1 MNKFFFLKV
10 LMFYL
15 SFAHSQVL
23 RQHMVDSLDN
33 INKIAEKYG
42 VLKEQIIELNPN
54 INDTIISGKIIV
66 IPERVEKKG
75 QRKEVRE
82 LVSYK
87 THITKRKETIYSI
100 SKKYGITID
109 ELKESNKQ
117 LYDKPLMFKDKLY
130 IPKFKKSTVFV
141 PMKTLKLH
149 QVSATES
156 ILSIAYKYGITFN
169 QLLALNP
176 QLDSLFIPGKF
187 INVPNIDLDRNLNI
201 NENYFFY
208 EILPHESLNS
218 LLKKTGVKIDSLEKL
233 NPFLKDIE
241 LFDEMV
247 LKLPKNK
254 NTEFDLRSVELNVTK
269 KNSVTKSIAL
279 VLPFKANTIDFDL
292 KKLAKKQIQND
303 GYINISI
310 DFYTGVKTA
319 LDSIKKLGISVNFD
333 VFDSE
338 LNSEKIRR
346 IIKNTDFSKYDFVL
360 GPMTFDNCILVS
372 ELLENHQ
379 TPIVSPFIEFDKL
392 NNNLIQTIPNY
403 KWVSNKFL
411 SHIKKNYN
419 PDRVLILTDN
429 SSINRAKLIQ
439 SFFNNSEILITE
451 FDKKGKEQF
460 YFRLEKLKKEI
471 IPGKNFIFLET
482 ENQALASN
490 ITSILSGLN
499 GTKVKDLTTNS
510 RYNTEISLLT
520 TRFNNAF
527 TGESI
532 SNFDLSNLSFK
543 FPSVNYSNELNSSF
557 KESYKEEYGSYP
569 SKYAI
574 RGFDLTFDLI
584 LRLVSTKSLSNE
596 LSENQTQYI
605 ENIFKYVKSEEGGFV
620 NQSFFI
626 LKYDNLKVVKIQY

>member
-1 MNKFFFLKV
+1 MTSNTTSEV
-10 LMFYL
+10 IT
-15 SFAHSQVL
+15 
-23 RQHMVDSLDN
+23 N
-33 INKIAEKYG
+33 
-42 VLKEQIIELNPN
+42 NP
-54 INDTIISGKIIV
+54 
-66 IPERVEKKG
+66 
-75 QRKEVRE
+75 
-82 LVSYK
+82 
-87 THITKRKETIYSI
+87 
-100 SKKYGITID
+100 
-109 ELKESNKQ
+109 
-117 LYDKPLMFKDKLY
+117 
-130 IPKFKKSTVFV
+130 
-141 PMKTLKLH
+141 LKLI
-149 QVSATES
+149 SSRIEGDTLTLE
-156 ILSIAYKYGITFN
+156 FN
-169 QLLALNP
+169 KA
-176 QLDSLFIPGKF
+176 LDSD
-187 INVPNIDLDRNLNI
+187 NVPNIDLDRNPNI

-254 NTEFDLRSVELNVTK
+254 NTEFDLRSIELNVTK
-269 KNSVTKSIAL
+269 KNSIKKSIAL
-279 VLPFKANTIDFDL
+279 ILPFKANTIDFDS

-303 GYINISI
+303 GYINVSI

-319 LDSIKKLGISVNFD
+319 LDSIKNLGISVNFD

-346 IIKNTDFSKYDFVL
+346 VIKNTDFSKYDFVL
-360 GPMTFDNCILVS
+360 GPMTLDNCILVS
-372 ELLENHQ
+372 ELLENYQ

-403 KWVSNKFL
+403 KLISNKFL

-439 SFFNNSEILITE
+439 SFFNNSKILITE

-471 IPGKNFIFLET
+471 ISGKNFIFLET

-499 GTKVKDLTTNS
+499 GTKVKDHISGL
-510 RYNTEISLLT
+510 RYNTDINLLT

-527 TGESI
+527 TAESI

-596 LSENQTQYI
+596 LTENQTQYI

>member
-1 MNKFFFLKV
+1 
-10 LMFYL
+10 
-15 SFAHSQVL
+15 
-23 RQHMVDSLDN
+23 
-33 INKIAEKYG
+33 
-42 VLKEQIIELNPN
+42 
-54 INDTIISGKIIV
+54 
-66 IPERVEKKG
+66 
-75 QRKEVRE
+75 
-82 LVSYK
+82 
-87 THITKRKETIYSI
+87 
-100 SKKYGITID
+100 
-109 ELKESNKQ
+109 
-117 LYDKPLMFKDKLY
+117 
-130 IPKFKKSTVFV
+130 
-141 PMKTLKLH
+141 
-149 QVSATES
+149 
-156 ILSIAYKYGITFN
+156 
-169 QLLALNP
+169 
-176 QLDSLFIPGKF
+176 
-187 INVPNIDLDRNLNI
+187 
-201 NENYFFY
+201 
-208 EILPHESLNS
+208 
-218 LLKKTGVKIDSLEKL
+218 
-233 NPFLKDIE
+233 
-241 LFDEMV
+241 MV

-254 NTEFDLRSVELNVTK
+254 NTEFDLRSIELNVTK
-269 KNSVTKSIAL
+269 KNSIAKSIAL
-279 VLPFKANTIDFDL
+279 ILPFKANTIDFDS
-292 KKLAKKQIQND
+292 KRLAKKQIQND

-319 LDSIKKLGISVNFD
+319 LDSIKNLGISVNFD

-346 IIKNTDFSKYDFVL
+346 VIKNTDFSKYDFVL
-360 GPMTFDNCILVS
+360 GPMTLDNCILVS
-372 ELLENHQ
+372 ELLENYQ

-392 NNNLIQTIPNY
+392 NDNLIQTIPNY
-403 KWVSNKFL
+403 KLISNKFL

-439 SFFNNSEILITE
+439 SFFNNSKILITE

-471 IPGKNFIFLET
+471 ISGKNFIFLET

-499 GTKVKDLTTNS
+499 GTKVKDHISSL
-510 RYNTEISLLT
+510 RYNTDINLLT

-527 TGESI
+527 TAESI

-596 LSENQTQYI
+596 LTENQTQYI